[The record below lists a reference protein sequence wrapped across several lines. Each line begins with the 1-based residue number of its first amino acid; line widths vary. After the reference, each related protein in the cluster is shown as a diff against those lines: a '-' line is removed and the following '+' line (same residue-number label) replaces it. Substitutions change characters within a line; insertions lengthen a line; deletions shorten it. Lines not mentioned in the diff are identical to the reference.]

1 MEEKVLVFVEIAAG
15 IVLGF
20 MLFSYIQP
28 SLSGISSTPA
38 A

>member
-1 MEEKVLVFVEIAAG
+1 VEEKVLVFVEIAVG

-28 SLSGISSTPA
+28 SMSGISSVPKA
-38 A
+38 